1 MSYRPSVQH
10 KLLLIKRKPTHNKSL
25 QENNIASKLMSEF
38 ETLHPEGV
46 NVYVRKLLQ
55 LYSDNQR
62 YLSNMFIECSELLA
76 SVQDRRTLRLRLNIE
91 LEELKTESDGVIK
104 KDDEMMR
111 GDKLIPE
118 EHIIVNRPNIIQE
131 VKDAVS
137 DPSAGGINERNL
149 NKMELHIINTQ
160 HDFIGLNYWLR
171 RVLLS
176 IKDSVGNRRALLY
189 EIKEMIYSLNFVLK
203 KTDDNTNNTSVERD
217 PKSVT
222 RHSSQMKLID
232 IDSDSEPWELS
243 TVEELLEVRPFENRG
258 VKLAGDYFRS
268 IGVFWLTRY
277 SLIT

>member
-10 KLLLIKRKPTHNKSL
+10 KLLLIKRKPTQNKSL
-25 QENNIASKLMSEF
+25 QENNIASKLISEF

-46 NVYVRKLLQ
+46 NMYVRKLLQ

-111 GDKLIPE
+111 GDKFIPE
-118 EHIIVNRPNIIQE
+118 EHIIVSRPNIIQE

-137 DPSAGGINERNL
+137 DPSAGGINEINL

-160 HDFIGLNYWLR
+160 HAFIGLNYWLR

-243 TVEELLEVRPFENRG
+243 TVEELLEVSPFESRG

>member
-1 MSYRPSVQH
+1 
-10 KLLLIKRKPTHNKSL
+10 
-25 QENNIASKLMSEF
+25 MSEF